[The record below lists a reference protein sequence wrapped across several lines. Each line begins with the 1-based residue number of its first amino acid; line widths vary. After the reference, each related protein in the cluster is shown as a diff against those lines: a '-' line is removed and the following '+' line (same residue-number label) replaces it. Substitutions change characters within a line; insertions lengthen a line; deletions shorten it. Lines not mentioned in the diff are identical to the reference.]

1 MIKKWLQPVNLIC
14 FLAILTSAAG
24 QTQAPLNQTTYF
36 TYRLQHL
43 NEALRLTPAQ
53 ESQVK
58 RVIEQE
64 SGMMNE
70 IVCNLASSRKHQL
83 QQFQDILR
91 DSDESMKPILTPEQS
106 QKLPQLRQDEMRNLE
121 SVKPPSTCTDDY
133 WKLGEPG
140 H

>member
-1 MIKKWLQPVNLIC
+1 MIKRWLYQFIQIC
-14 FLAILTSAAG
+14 FLAILAG
-24 QTQAPLNQTTYF
+24 AGAQTQAPLTQSTYF

-43 NEALRLTPAQ
+43 NESLHLTPAQ
-53 ESQVK
+53 ENQIK

-64 SGMMNE
+64 SGMLNE

-91 DSDESMKPILTPEQS
+91 DSDASMKPILTAEQN

-121 SVKPPSTCTDDY
+121 SVKPPNACTDAY
-133 WKLGEPG
+133 WKLEDR
-140 H
+140 